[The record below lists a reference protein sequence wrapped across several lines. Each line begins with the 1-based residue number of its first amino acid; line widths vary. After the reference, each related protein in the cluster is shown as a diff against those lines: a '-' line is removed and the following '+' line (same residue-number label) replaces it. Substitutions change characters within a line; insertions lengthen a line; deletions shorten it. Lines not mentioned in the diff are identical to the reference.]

1 MNGLKLL
8 GTGYALPTRVLDNDA
23 MTAYVETSDEWITT
37 RTGIRQRYFC
47 GEGESTTTL
56 AIEAARKALDDSGL
70 DKSEIGCVIVAT
82 SSGE

>member
-37 RTGIRQRYFC
+37 RTGIRQRHFC
-47 GEGESTTTL
+47 G
-56 AIEAARKALDDSGL
+56 
-70 DKSEIGCVIVAT
+70 
-82 SSGE
+82 